1 MTVARELVT
10 LLRYEVDNSGLAKQG
25 RDARGRFLA
34 LSREAKAAER
44 SINSTSTAINR
55 MGDAL
60 KAAILGFGLL
70 GLARV
75 SDEWAGIEGRVGL
88 VTEGVQEQQKALQG
102 LYELSQRSRQSYTAT
117 AQLFQSVARNGKELG
132 LALDDQLKLTETI
145 GRAMTIGGGSAASQ
159 QAALVQLSQALGTG
173 VLRGEELNS
182 IMEQSPRLAQAIAQA
197 FGVPVGMLKK
207 LGEQGKL
214 SSKIL
219 AAGLLKQSETLRE
232 EFERMPLTFSGAWVI
247 LSNAMGRQIDKL
259 NRNTGAAK
267 IFYRVTSAVVDN
279 LETIIKYIAWIGGA
293 AVLTKFAMA
302 ARTMAA
308 AGGLLA
314 TILARFGGARA
325 FGVLIGTFARML
337 AIMTAVYY
345 IFDDITGWFNGA
357 DSMLGRVI
365 GGVQEWKWLI
375 DGVKMGLTEIKNL
388 FGGSAETLT
397 QWVTKWGLIA
407 AIIAGVVLAIGAIP
421 ALVVA
426 STVALAAMF
435 NWLRNNWN
443 AIPEWVRKVITVT
456 AGVAT
461 GPFGAIASA
470 LAMQQ
475 QRGGPPMPGTS
486 AGPAPFVG
494 PGGAAFGVTPNMIP
508 NRGGTGSTTVVTNAP
523 QVTVNATTPQP
534 AAVASAAAQGTK
546 RGMSASSMVPQV
558 EASR

>member
-1 MTVARELVT
+1 MRPRGPTPGNVPGLPTPGRIDQTTSALGRLGGMLRTLVAGIGIV
-10 LLRYEVDNSGLAKQG
+10 SI
-25 RDARGRFLA
+25 AR
-34 LSREAKAAER
+34 
-44 SINSTSTAINR
+44 I
-55 MGDAL
+55 
-60 KAAILGFGLL
+60 
-70 GLARV
+70 

-102 LYELSQRSRQSYTAT
+102 LYDLSQRSRQSYGATAT
-117 AQLFQSVARNGKELG
+117 LFQAVARNGKELG
-132 LALDDQLKLTETI
+132 LALDDQLQLTETI

-159 QAALVQLSQALGTG
+159 QAALIQLSQALGTG
-173 VLRGEELNS
+173 TLRGEELNS

-214 SSKIL
+214 ASKTL
-219 AAGLLKQSETLRE
+219 AVGLLKQSETLRE

-308 AGGLLA
+308 AGGLLS

-325 FGVLIGTFARML
+325 FGVMLGTFARML
-337 AIMTAVYY
+337 AVVTAIYY
-345 IFDDITGWFNGA
+345 VFDDIQGWFNGA
-357 DSMLGRVI
+357 DSLIGRVL
-365 GGVQEWKWLI
+365 GPTSDWKWLI
-375 DGVKMGLTEIKNL
+375 DGVKAGLTEIKNL

-397 QWVTKWGLIA
+397 QWVSKWGLIA
-407 AIIAGVVLAIGAIP
+407 VIIGGIVAAIGLIP

-443 AIPEWVRKVITVT
+443 AIPEWVRKVIMVT
-456 AGVAT
+456 TGLAT

-470 LAMQQ
+470 LAMGQ
-475 QRGGPPMPGTS
+475 QRTGPAAPGTA
-486 AGPAPFVG
+486 AGPAPFIG

-508 NRGGTGSTTVVTNAP
+508 NRGGAGGTTVVTNAP

-534 AAVASAAAQGTK
+534 AAVAAAAAQGTK